1 MTSKDVDL
9 DDESK
14 MRLSNYKHI
23 KQEHMRYKKTKLESV
38 DLSKIYPMNKEWKND
53 TKEKLDLSVILTK
66 ND

>member
-1 MTSKDVDL
+1 
-9 DDESK
+9 
-14 MRLSNYKHI
+14 
-23 KQEHMRYKKTKLESV
+23 MRYKKTKLESV